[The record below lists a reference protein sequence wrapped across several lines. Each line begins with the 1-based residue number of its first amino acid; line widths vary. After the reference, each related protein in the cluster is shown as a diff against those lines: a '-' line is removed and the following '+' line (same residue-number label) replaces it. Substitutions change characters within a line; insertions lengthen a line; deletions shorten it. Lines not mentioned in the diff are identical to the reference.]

1 MGWKK
6 RDVVGEMGSEL
17 ALRGKERSVHA
28 GGCFWVHMGKDM
40 GDLKHT
46 WVGNKAALFSTE
58 LSKTS

>member
-28 GGCFWVHMGKDM
+28 GGCIWVHMGKDM

-46 WVGNKAALFSTE
+46 GVL
-58 LSKTS
+58 